1 LTAGHARHYNTH
13 AMRTILATAPTR
25 ICDCGGWTDT
35 WFAGHG
41 SVFHIA
47 IEPGVRVRVDLKPFA
62 GAEPMVTVEA
72 ASFGD
77 RYEYRPGTRPWVK
90 HPLLEAA
97 IESVGVPPR
106 AAVSITIDSAVPPG
120 ASTGTSAAVCVALI
134 GALQAAG
141 GLHADPAAIAAAAHA
156 IETERLGQQSGVQD
170 QLAAAYGGIN
180 FIDVFEYPH
189 SRVHALRVSDKTRAA
204 LERQLL
210 LVYLGRTHHS
220 SAVHEAVVGDV
231 SDVGPEH
238 PVIVDLRRHA
248 VQARD
253 ASLAGD
259 LAALGSAMQANTDA
273 QRRLHPSLVGS
284 DAAHVI
290 AIAAAYGALGW
301 KVNGAGG
308 DGGSVTILTGPD
320 PASHQA
326 TGHAIEAAGA
336 GYRVIPIR
344 LAARGLQVREVD
356 RG

>member
-1 LTAGHARHYNTH
+1 
-13 AMRTILATAPTR
+13 MRTILATAPTR

-47 IEPGVRVRVDLKPFA
+47 IEPGVGVRVDLTPVA
-62 GAEPMVTVEA
+62 GAPPPVTVAA

-97 IESVGVPPR
+97 IESVGVPPHV
-106 AAVSITIDSAVPPG
+106 AVSITIESAVPPG

-134 GALQAAG
+134 GALQAARG
-141 GLHADPAAIAAAAHA
+141 IHADPGAIAAAAHA
-156 IETERLGQQSGVQD
+156 VETQRLGQQSGVQD

-180 FIDVFEYPH
+180 FIDIFEYPKW
-189 SRVHALRVSDKTRAA
+189 RVHPLRVPDEARAA

-220 SAVHEAVVGDV
+220 SAVHEAVVRDV
-231 SDVGPEH
+231 SDVGPDH
-238 PVIVDLRRHA
+238 PVISDLRHHA
-248 VQARD
+248 AQARD
-253 ASLAGD
+253 AAIGGD
-259 LAALGSAMQANTDA
+259 VAALGAAMRANTEA
-273 QRRLHPSLVGS
+273 QGRLHPSLVGP
-284 DAAHVI
+284 DASRVI
-290 AIAAAYGALGW
+290 AIASAHGALGW

-308 DGGSVTILTGPD
+308 DGGSVTILTGSD
-320 PASHQA
+320 PASRHA
-326 TGHAIEAAGA
+326 TEHAIEAAGA
-336 GYRVIPIR
+336 GCRVIPIR
-344 LAARGLQVREVD
+344 FATRGLQVRETQ

>member
-1 LTAGHARHYNTH
+1 
-13 AMRTILATAPTR
+13 MRTILATAPTR

-41 SVFHIA
+41 SVFHVA
-47 IEPGVRVRVDLKPFA
+47 IEPGVGVRVDLTPVA
-62 GAEPMVTVEA
+62 GAEPPVTVEA

-77 RYEYRPGTRPWVK
+77 RYAYRPGTRPWVR
-90 HPLLEAA
+90 HPLIEAA
-97 IESVGVPPR
+97 IDSVGVPPHV
-106 AAVSITIDSAVPPG
+106 AVSITIESAVPPG

-134 GALQAAG
+134 GALQAARG
-141 GLHADPAAIAAAAHA
+141 IHADPGAIAAAAHA
-156 IETERLGQQSGVQD
+156 VETQRLGQQSGVQD

-180 FIDVFEYPH
+180 FIDVFEYPN
-189 SRVHALRVSDKTRAA
+189 SRVHPLRVTDETRAA
-204 LERQLL
+204 LERQVL

-253 ASLAGD
+253 AALAGD
-259 LAALGSAMQANTDA
+259 LAALGAAMQANTDA
-273 QRRLHPSLVGS
+273 QRRLHPSLVGP

-290 AIAAAYGALGW
+290 AIAAAHEALGW

-308 DGGSVTILTGPD
+308 DGGSVTILTGPG

-326 TGHAIEAAGA
+326 TEDAIDAAGA
-336 GYRVIPIR
+336 GFRVIPIR
-344 LAARGLQVREVD
+344 LAVRGLQVREAD